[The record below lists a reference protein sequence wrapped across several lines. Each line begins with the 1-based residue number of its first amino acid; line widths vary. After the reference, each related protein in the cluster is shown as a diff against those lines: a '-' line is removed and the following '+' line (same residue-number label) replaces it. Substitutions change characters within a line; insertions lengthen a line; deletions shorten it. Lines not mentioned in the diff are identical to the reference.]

1 MSTRR
6 WVDSECPIFFWPVI
20 FQLLHLDWFEHFPRI
35 LVFIIWI
42 FWHFVFTQCWV
53 DSKCPIFFLYLQ
65 FNLRLFLNFVSTQCW
80 VDLECAM
87 ALRYS
92 VIALWLFCF
101 FVSNQWWVPY
111 YCWLVFLYLHLAWLG
126 YFPFFSIFQLFCH
139 FVSTQCWVDLG
150 CHIFLAEL
158 FSFFKNFGI
167 SYPVNY
173 GWIRLV
179 SLSFFCTYK

>member
-65 FNLRLFLNFVSTQCW
+65 FNLRLLLNFVSTQCW

-101 FVSNQWWVPY
+101 Y
-111 YCWLVFLYLHLAWLG
+111 YLNNLAFCVQSMMSALLLLACFSVFALSLIG
-126 YFPFFSIFQLFCH
+126 IFSIFFH
-139 FVSTQCWVDLG
+139 FST
-150 CHIFLAEL
+150 I
-158 FSFFKNFGI
+158 
-167 SYPVNY
+167 
-173 GWIRLV
+173 
-179 SLSFFCTYK
+179 LSFCVHSMLSRFVVPYFFGRTFLIF